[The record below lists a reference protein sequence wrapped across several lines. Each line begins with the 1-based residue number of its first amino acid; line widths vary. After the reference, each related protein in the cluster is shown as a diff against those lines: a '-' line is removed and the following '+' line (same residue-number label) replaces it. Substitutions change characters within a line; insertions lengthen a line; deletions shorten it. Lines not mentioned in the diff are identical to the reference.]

1 MWGWFSACGAQKH
14 NTYLDTETLLSLCWQ
29 HLDTAEERGDVLEEG
44 RLQLPERSCGEPWA
58 WDRFRSSL
66 LHTEQVSPTHNLQ
79 SYAGQP
85 KCAVQRGK
93 ILPVAD
99 TTAVVSA
106 LRHQTLTDPHPAE
119 LHPRHSSAL
128 PLCLPPHRV
137 CSGSSSASPALSP
150 LRAPQPPGEG

>member
-1 MWGWFSACGAQKH
+1 MELRNTTHTWILRPSSVCAGSILIPRRRGEMLWRKEGSSCLRDPVGSRGPGAGSAAHCFTQSGSH
-14 NTYLDTETLLSLCWQ
+14 Q
-29 HLDTAEERGDVLEEG
+29 HTTCRAT
-44 RLQLPERSCGEPWA
+44 QA
-58 WDRFRSSL
+58 
-66 LHTEQVSPTHNLQ
+66 SP
-79 SYAGQP
+79 S
-85 KCAVQRGK
+85 VQRGK

-106 LRHQTLTDPHPAE
+106 LRRQTPTDPHPAE
-119 LHPRHSSAL
+119 LHPRHSSAI